1 VKGKAK
7 SAVTALLVLAV
18 AGAGLVGY
26 RMWRGGG
33 EEPVSYSAVPVT
45 RGRIASQVTATG
57 TLSPLVTVQ
66 VGSQVSGR
74 IQALHADFNSTV
86 TKGQVIARID
96 PQLIES
102 EVARARANLSAASA
116 TVTRADAELR
126 DARQKWERASALAS
140 KQLVAQADADSA
152 RAAFDA
158 ASAGVAS
165 ARAQLAQSRA
175 SLKQAE
181 TNLAYTTIVSPID
194 GVVISR
200 DVDVGQ
206 TVAASLQAPTLFTIA
221 EDLAKM
227 QVHTSVAESDVG
239 TLANGMPVEFTVD
252 AFPGERFRG
261 EVQQVRY
268 SPTTVSNVVTYN
280 AVVAVD
286 NPQLKLRPGMTADV
300 TFLTEERQ
308 DALSVPNA
316 ALRFRPPPE
325 ALAQLGISEDDL
337 GMRGGRADRGGAP
350 GGGAASPGG
359 GAASPGGERGA
370 RGEGPRTRAAGA
382 GGEGGEGAA
391 AGEEARGG
399 RGGPGAQGRAGGD
412 RGRNRRMVWVLGEA
426 GQPRPVQVRIGIS
439 DGRVTEVVGGELAE
453 GDLVITGLG
462 GDGPAAGPAERPG
475 GGQRGGNRR
484 RPGQFL

>member
-1 VKGKAK
+1 MKGKAK
-7 SAVTALLVLAV
+7 SAVTAALVLAV
-18 AGAGLVGY
+18 AGGGVLAW
-26 RMWRGGG
+26 RAWRGGG
-33 EEPVSYSAVPVT
+33 EEAITYSTAPAT

-74 IQALHADFNSTV
+74 IQELYADFNSEV
-86 TKGQVIARID
+86 KKGQVIARID

-102 EVARARANLSAASA
+102 EVARAKANLTAASA
-116 TVTRADAELR
+116 TVTRAQAELR
-126 DARQKWERASALAS
+126 DAKQKWERASALAS

-152 RAAFDA
+152 RAAYDA

-165 ARAQLAQSRA
+165 ARASLSQARA

-227 QVHTSVAESDVG
+227 EVHTSVAESDVG
-239 TLANGMPVEFTVD
+239 SLAPGMPVEFTVD
-252 AFPGERFRG
+252 AYPSDRFRG
-261 EVQQVRY
+261 TVQQVRY
-268 SPTTVSNVVTYN
+268 SPTTVSNVVTYD

-286 NPQLKLRPGMTADV
+286 NPELKLRPGMTADV
-300 TFLTEERQ
+300 TFLTEERE

-325 ALAQLGISEDDL
+325 VLAELGLSEEQFAMRP
-337 GMRGGRADRGGAP
+337 GRRGGGGAGGAP
-350 GGGAASPGG
+350 GRAGNAAGEPGEGPPRSRPGG
-359 GAASPGGERGA
+359 GDP
-370 RGEGPRTRAAGA
+370 GEGPRSRRDGSQPP
-382 GGEGGEGAA
+382 GGGG
-391 AGEEARGG
+391 
-399 RGGPGAQGRAGGD
+399 
-412 RGRNRRMVWVLGEA
+412 RGRNRRMVWVLGPDGA
-426 GQPRPVQVRIGIS
+426 PRPVQVRIGIS
-439 DGRVTEVVGGELAE
+439 DGRATEIVGGELSE
-453 GDLVITGLG
+453 GDLVITGMG
-462 GDGPAAGPAERPG
+462 GEAAPAAGPPNGQG
-475 GGQRGGNRR
+475 GGQRGGGRR